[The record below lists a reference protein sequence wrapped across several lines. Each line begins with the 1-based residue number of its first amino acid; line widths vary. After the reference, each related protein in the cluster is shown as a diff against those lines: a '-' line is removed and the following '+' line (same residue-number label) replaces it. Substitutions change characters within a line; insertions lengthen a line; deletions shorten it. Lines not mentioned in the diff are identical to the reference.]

1 MKARELRAQTTPEL
15 RAQLE
20 KLREQLFRLRFQL
33 TTKQLA
39 NPSRLTEVKRDIAR
53 LQTILRERE
62 WAAEAE
68 ES

>member
-15 RAQLE
+15 RQQLE